1 MGNIGSTLEKGLK
14 KITSGGI
21 LGTDILGG
29 ARKLY
34 EGADSVQ
41 QTSLIE
47 PATAEQANQ
56 QYKNVQDTI
65 AQQQAFLQA
74 IQAQNGLQNQTNVY
88 NQMQNI
94 ASGVGPNPA
103 QAMLNQQT
111 GANIANQ
118 AALMAGQRGAATNP
132 ALIARLAAQQGANLQ
147 QQAVGQGAA
156 LQANQQ
162 LAALNNM
169 GNIAGQQAQNQLN
182 AQNQLANTALNSQG
196 NILQAIGNRNQAA
209 VGNISQ
215 ANQYNSGIAAA
226 NLDRQA
232 KIAQGVASGV
242 SSAMTGIPMGG
253 MGGGFGGGGMMTAGG
268 GGSAG
273 SGGMM
278 HRQQPIN
285 MASGGEI
292 KSEQPMSRIAQYF
305 NSPVKMAEGGQVPA
319 LVSPGEKYIAPED
332 LAKVKGGA
340 SPLTVGKTIPGVAKV
355 QGDSYA
361 NDTVPAMLKEGGII
375 IPRSIVHGKD
385 AAKKSAEFVAAIL
398 NKQHIKK

>member
-1 MGNIGSTLEKGLK
+1 MGSIAGPLTAFNLGKSLGLDKMVKGAINGSDFK
-14 KITSGGI
+14 
-21 LGTDILGG
+21 
-29 ARKLY
+29 
-34 EGADSVQ
+34 AD
-41 QTSLIE
+41 QTALIE

-56 QYKNVQDTI
+56 QYKNVQDVI

-74 IQAQNGLQNQTNVY
+74 TQAQNGLQNQTNVY
-88 NQMQNI
+88 NQLQGI
-94 ASGVGPNPA
+94 ANGTGPNPA

-118 AALMAGQRGAATNP
+118 AALMAGQRGAAANP
-132 ALIARLAAQQGANLQ
+132 ALMARLAAQQGANLQ

-162 LAALNNM
+162 LAAINNM
-169 GNIAGQQAQNQLN
+169 GNMATQQAQNQMN

-209 VGNISQ
+209 VGNVSQ
-215 ANQYNSGIAAA
+215 ANQTNAG
-226 NLDRQA
+226 
-232 KIAQGVASGV
+232 IAQGNAAQQGKLVQGIASGIG
-242 SSAMTGIPMGG
+242 SAMTGVPM
-253 MGGGFGGGGMMTAGG
+253 A
-268 GGSAG
+268 
-273 SGGMM
+273 
-278 HRQQPIN
+278 Q
-285 MASGGEI
+285 GGEI
-292 KSEQPMSRIAQYF
+292 KSNQPMSRIAQYF
-305 NSPVKMAEGGQVPA
+305 NNPVKMAEGGQVPA

-385 AAKKSAEFVAAIL
+385 PAKKSAEFVAAIL